1 MTRQLYDHQL
11 RAIELLRQSLRSGH
25 TRPMLMAPTGFGKT
39 LTASQIIRNALDKGK
54 KVAFTVPSISL
65 IDQTVEEFG
74 KEGITQIGV
83 VQADH
88 PLTDASQ
95 PVQVCS
101 VQTLNRRQFPWVDLV
116 LVDEAH
122 EQHKAIWRWM
132 MERQSIPFIGLSAT
146 PWSRGL
152 GRHYDDLLIAATTRD
167 LIDRGYLSKF
177 RVFAPTHPDLKGVH
191 TVAGDYHEGELAAAM
206 DKPTLTADIVSTWM
220 RLGENRPTFCF
231 AVNRAHARSLEAEF
245 ERAGVTTGYID
256 AYTEREER
264 TRIGLAFNAGRIK
277 VVVNVGVLTRGI
289 DWDVRC
295 LVMARPTKSEQLFV
309 QIIGRALRNAPGKED
324 ALILD
329 HSDTTLKLGFVMD
342 IHHEHLD
349 TERPIE
355 ASSRRPEKAV
365 KVPKECPSCHFLKPA
380 GVHKCPDCGFE
391 PVRRQSVETVDGDLV
406 QLSGKARTFTQVEKQ
421 RFWSGLLWYVE
432 NRGKS
437 DGWAAHKYKDRFG
450 VWPRGLRA
458 IAMEPD
464 QLCRNWVKAAAIKW
478 AKAQERA
485 HAA

>member
-1 MTRQLYDHQL
+1 M
-11 RAIELLRQSLRSGH
+11 
-25 TRPMLMAPTGFGKT
+25 
-39 LTASQIIRNALDKGK
+39 
-54 KVAFTVPSISL
+54 
-65 IDQTVEEFG
+65 
-74 KEGITQIGV
+74 
-83 VQADH
+83 
-88 PLTDASQ
+88 
-95 PVQVCS
+95 
-101 VQTLNRRQFPWVDLV
+101 
-116 LVDEAH
+116 DEAH
-122 EQHKAIWRWM
+122 EQHKIIWQWM

-152 GRHYDDLLIAATTRD
+152 GRYYDDLLIAATTKD
-167 LIDRGYLSKF
+167 LIERGYLSKF

-191 TVAGDYHEGELAAAM
+191 TVRGDYDEGELAAAM

-220 RLGENRPTFCF
+220 RIGENRPTFCF

-245 ERAGVTTGYID
+245 ERAGVTTAYID
-256 AYTEREER
+256 AFTEREER
-264 TRIGLAFNAGRIK
+264 TRIGQAFNAGRVK

-295 LVMARPTKSEQLFV
+295 LILARPTKSEQLFV
-309 QIIGRALRNAPGKED
+309 QIIGRALRTAAGKED

-329 HSDTTLKLGFVMD
+329 HSDTTLKLGFVTD

-355 ASSRRPEKAV
+355 ASSRRAEKSV

-380 GVHKCPDCGFE
+380 GVHKCPACGFE
-391 PVRRQSVETVDGDLV
+391 PVRRQAVETVDGDLV
-406 QLSGKARTFTQVEKQ
+406 QLSGKPRTFRQVEKQ

-458 IAMEPD
+458 ISMEPD

-478 AKAQERA
+478 AKAQEKDRERA
-485 HAA
+485 DAA